1 MVETRR
7 LTALASDAAGRLE
20 LPDTALV
27 VALSGGA
34 DSAALAY
41 LTVHADRPLR
51 AIHIDHGLPG
61 SLGLQRAA
69 SDIAALLGLELRVL
83 TVAVGDGPSPEDQAR
98 DVRYRAMLADLE
110 AGETVM
116 TAHTRDDQAETVL
129 MNLIRGAGPDGLAG
143 IPRERG
149 RVARPMLDISRSET
163 REIATLAGL
172 PYRDDP
178 SNEDRAIRRNELR
191 LDVLPDLAGRFNIRL
206 VESLARAAELAE
218 ADAATLDR
226 EADSIPIIR
235 DDRSAAVPV
244 GSLISAPRP
253 VADRVLRRMI
263 NEVRP
268 PYGGNYSEIADLW
281 EVAHRARSGLVL
293 AGGLKAKVEGPMLIL
308 RAGESVVP
316 VAMTRELEIG
326 LNRLGRFG
334 LAVTRGTD
342 RCRVAPVGTRWALFD
357 PDVAL
362 IGRLD
367 ERGDLSVDA
376 DGELAWAP
384 GDRRYDVAWYQ
395 PGTSGYLSVFA
406 TEESGWT
413 SSL

>member
-7 LTALASDAAGRLE
+7 LTALVSDAGERLE
-20 LPDTALV
+20 LPDSELV

-41 LTVHADRPLR
+41 LTVLAGRAVR
-51 AIHIDHGLPG
+51 AIHVNHGLKG
-61 SLGLQRAA
+61 SSGLQGAA
-69 SDIAALLGLELRVL
+69 SEVAAVLELELRMLAVW
-83 TVAVGDGPSPEDQAR
+83 VGDGPSPEEQAR
-98 DVRYRAMLADLE
+98 DARYQALLADLE
-110 AGETVM
+110 PGETVM

-149 RVARPMLDISRSET
+149 RITRPMLGISRSET

-172 PYRDDP
+172 PYLDDL

-191 LDVLPDLAGRFNIRL
+191 LDVLPNLAGRFNTRL
-206 VESLARAAELAE
+206 VESLARAAELVE
-218 ADAATLDR
+218 ADASALDR
-226 EADSIPIIR
+226 EADHITIVSG
-235 DDRSAAVPV
+235 DRSAAVPI
-244 GSLISAPRP
+244 GSLVSADRP
-253 VADRVLRRMI
+253 VADRVLRRMLI
-263 NEVRP
+263 EVRP
-268 PYGGNYSEIADLW
+268 PYGGSYSEIADLW
-281 EVAHRARSGLVL
+281 EVAHRARSGLML
-293 AGGLKAKVEGPMLIL
+293 AGGVEAKVEGPMLIV
-308 RAGESVVP
+308 RAGEAAASV
-316 VAMTRELEIG
+316 AIARELEIG

-357 PDVAL
+357 PDVSL

-367 ERGDLSVDA
+367 EHGDLSVEA

-384 GDRRYDVAWYQ
+384 GERRYDVAWYQ
-395 PGTSGYLSVFA
+395 PGTNGYLSVFA